1 MTTTEAWKTFLNR
14 HASAVK
20 ASRWPGSPGASVDQL
35 TQAEKRLA
43 IQLPPSYRTFLHAS
57 NGWTQASRS
66 VPILLPIENIQ
77 WFRKLHR
84 EWILAYQFSEP
95 LDLPEAEYFDYAKSD
110 SVQFCPRHLQHT
122 LCVSDIGDDAVLLLN
137 PMVIWPDG
145 EWEAWFF
152 ANWLPGA
159 QRFRSFADWFK
170 HEHADLAAG
179 EFKQELKPGE
189 LPTVYLDPP
198 SKPQRR
204 IRPREKVHDF
214 KNVLK
219 SLKSENPTTRRTA
232 AKRMGRIR
240 TPGSFEALCGL
251 LKTEQDHYVRM
262 EIIESIGR
270 VGGDSAIDFLLP
282 WIDDEELGSEAA
294 HAIASMPSE
303 EPTNISLN
311 LLSAGHQFA
320 PAVAHHLSQRCE
332 NRAIPHLVKLMTDP
346 AFASQ
351 NFRPYWGQTI
361 AEFGNIEA
369 FEALRP
375 LTTDPDIQIRTSAL
389 KGMEFLAFAAKKT
402 AIKSSAR
409 ELLERA
415 LRSEAESELRAAIQL
430 SLDILPK
437 PTGKPASKSEP

>member
-1 MTTTEAWKTFLNR
+1 MTTTEAWKTFLNQ
-14 HASAVK
+14 HASVVK
-20 ASRWPGSPGASVDQL
+20 ASEWPGSPGASIDQL

-43 IQLPPSYRTFLHAS
+43 IHLPPSYRAFLHAS
-57 NGWTQASRS
+57 NGWTLASPS
-66 VPILLPIENIQ
+66 IPILLPIKEIQ

-84 EWILAYQFSEP
+84 EWIQAYQFSESP
-95 LDLPEAEYFDYAKSD
+95 DLPEAEYFDYANSD
-110 SVQFCPRHLQHT
+110 PVQFYPRHLQHT

-137 PMVIWPDG
+137 PMVIWPNG
-145 EWEAWFF
+145 EWETWFF

-159 QRFRSFADWFK
+159 QRFGSFADWFK

-179 EFKQELKPGE
+179 EFAHELRAGE

-219 SLKSENPTTRRTA
+219 NLKSENPTTRRTA
-232 AKRMGRIR
+232 AKHMGRIR
-240 TPGSFEALCGL
+240 TLESFEALRGFL
-251 LKTEQDHYVRM
+251 NTEQDHYVRM

-270 VGGDSAIDFLLP
+270 VGGDTAIDFLLP
-282 WIDDEELGSEAA
+282 WVDDGELGSEAA

-303 EPTNISLN
+303 EATNSSLN

-320 PAVAHHLSQRCE
+320 PAVAHLLSQRCE

-346 AFASQ
+346 EFASQ
-351 NFRPYWGQTI
+351 DFRPYWGQTI

-375 LTTDPDIQIRTSAL
+375 LTTHSDIQIRTGAL
-389 KGMEFLAFAAKKT
+389 KGMGFLAFAAKKAAT
-402 AIKSSAR
+402 KSSAR
-409 ELLERA
+409 QLLERA
-415 LRSEAESELRAAIQL
+415 LQTEAESDLRADIQL

-437 PTGKPASKSEP
+437 HNAKPVNKSDP

>member
-1 MTTTEAWKTFLNR
+1 MTTTEAWKTFLHR

-20 ASRWPGSPGASVDQL
+20 ASQWPGSPGVAVDKL
-35 TQAEKRLA
+35 THSEKRLA
-43 IQLPPSYRTFLHAS
+43 IQLPPSYRAFLHAS

-66 VPILLPIENIQ
+66 VPILLPIEKIE

-84 EWILAYQFSEP
+84 EWVQAYQFSEP
-95 LDLPEAEYFDYAKSD
+95 LDISETEYFDYAKSD
-110 SVQFCPRHLQHT
+110 SVHFHPKHLQHT

-145 EWEAWFF
+145 EWETWFF

-179 EFKQELKPGE
+179 EFAHELKPGE

-240 TPGSFEALCGL
+240 TPESFETLCGF

-262 EIIESIGR
+262 ELIESIGR
-270 VGGDSAIDFLLP
+270 TGGDAAVDFLLP
-282 WIDDEELGSEAA
+282 WIDDEELGSDAA
-294 HAIASMPSE
+294 HAIARMPSE
-303 EPTNISLN
+303 KPTKISLN
-311 LLSAGHQFA
+311 LLSIGHQFA
-320 PAVAHHLSQRCE
+320 LAVAHHLSQRSE
-332 NRAIPHLVKLMTDP
+332 NRAIPHLVKLMTYPD
-346 AFASQ
+346 FASHD
-351 NFRPYWGQTI
+351 FRPYWGQTI
-361 AEFGNIEA
+361 AQFGNIEA

-375 LTTDPDIQIRTSAL
+375 LTTDPDIQIRASAFR
-389 KGMEFLAFAAKKT
+389 GMGFLAFSAKN
-402 AIKSSAR
+402 ASIKSSAR

-437 PTGKPASKSEP
+437 P